1 MIEQAVKDRIAA
13 SRIEALKRRAAK
25 VEEENFLKD
34 LRRLELDLAGIM
46 ERAEVESEAGE
57 QDGADGVAE
66 APPPIVN
73 SGAAMHPDAEP
84 FYPQHGSNHPEA
96 GEDQSQGEGI

>member
-1 MIEQAVKDRIAA
+1 M
-13 SRIEALKRRAAK
+13 
-25 VEEENFLKD
+25 
-34 LRRLELDLAGIM
+34 DLADIM

-66 APPPIVN
+66 APIPIVN

-96 GEDQSQGEGI
+96 GEDQSQGEGTWQFRHKGGPSQPPLARPDDPGILPR